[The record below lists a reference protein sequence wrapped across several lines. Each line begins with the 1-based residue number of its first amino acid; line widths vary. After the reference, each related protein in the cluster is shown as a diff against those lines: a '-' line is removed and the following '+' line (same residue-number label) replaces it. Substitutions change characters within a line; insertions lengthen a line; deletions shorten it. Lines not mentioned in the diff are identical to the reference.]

1 MLRFWVG
8 RIGGA
13 ILTLFIAV
21 SVTFFLTRFA
31 GDPVRSIL
39 GDFAPEEQVAALR
52 QKLGLDQPILVQYLN
67 YLGGLLRG
75 DLGESWRYGMST
87 VDVISSRLV
96 ATGQL
101 ALLTMVIAIAIGVP
115 LGLLAGRY
123 EGSFIDRVAS
133 TVALVGISFPGFWI
147 GMIAILIFAVG
158 LGVLPATGGGSWQH
172 IILPAS
178 TLALGPIATLTR
190 LTRSATV
197 DVLHE
202 SYTIAAEGRGIG
214 MRRIMT
220 RHVPLN
226 VSLPVM
232 SVAGLQLGG
241 LLSGAVTVEI
251 VFGWPG
257 VGQLAVN
264 AVQFRDFPLVSAT
277 VVLGAVIYVVINLIV
292 DLLYGVLD
300 PRIRIQG

>member
-1 MLRFWVG
+1 MLRFWIV

-13 ILTLFIAV
+13 ILTLFIALT
-21 SVTFFLTRFA
+21 VTFFLTQVA
-31 GDPVRSIL
+31 GDPVRNIL
-39 GDFAPEEQVAALR
+39 GDFAPAEQVEALR
-52 QKLGLDQPILVQYLN
+52 QQLGLDQPLIVQYLN
-67 YLGGLLRG
+67 YIGSLLRG
-75 DLGESWRYGMST
+75 DLGVSWRYGLPT
-87 VDVISSRLV
+87 IDVISSRLL

-101 ALLTMVIAIAIGVP
+101 ALLTMVIAITIGVP

-133 TVALVGISFPGFWI
+133 TVALIGISFPSFWI

-158 LGVLPATGGGSWQH
+158 LGILPATGGGSWQH
-172 IILPAS
+172 IILPAC

-202 SYTIAAEGRGIG
+202 PFTIAAEGRGIG

-257 VGQLAVN
+257 IGQLAVN

-277 VVLGAVIYVVINLIV
+277 VVLGAAIFVAINLVV

-300 PRIRIQG
+300 PRIRIQS